1 MVQERGTRG
10 EARRARLLQA
20 AARIFGQC
28 GYHATKVST
37 IVADAG
43 VTQPTF
49 YFYFESKEAVFAE
62 LVDAFRQRFRELILE
77 GRLDR
82 DIALADMQART
93 RQHMTEIFQFLAA
106 DPNMTRIGL
115 LQAPDADS
123 IKQELVDLFAKKLA
137 DNQAAGFIRPEVDVA
152 VIAEAI
158 GGMVERLT
166 VRYLLNS
173 ERDPQVLAE
182 MVADFTS
189 MGLAPRSSNDDAAAS
204 SDA

>member
-49 YFYFESKEAVFAE
+49 YFYFDSKEAVFAE

-77 GRLDR
+77 GWLDR
-82 DIALADMQART
+82 DSSPADMEART
-93 RQHMTEIFQFLAA
+93 RQNIGAIFQFLAA

-123 IKQELVDLFAKKLA
+123 IKQELVDLFARKLG
-137 DNQAAGFIRPEVDVA
+137 DNQAAGFIRPEIDVA

-166 VRYLLNS
+166 VRYLLS
-173 ERDPQVLAE
+173 GERDPQALAE
-182 MVADFTS
+182 IVANFTLT
-189 MGLAPRSSNDDAAAS
+189 GLAPRPSSDDAAA
-204 SDA
+204 

>member
-1 MVQERGTRG
+1 MQERGTRG

-20 AARIFGQC
+20 AARIFGQQ

-62 LVDAFRQRFRELILE
+62 LVAAFRERFRELILE

-82 DIALADMQART
+82 DVAPADVVARIRQNIA
-93 RQHMTEIFQFLAA
+93 EIFQFLAA

-123 IKQELVDLFAKKLA
+123 IKQELVDLFADKLA
-137 DNQAAGFIRPEVDVA
+137 AHQAAGYMRPEIDVG

-166 VRYLLNS
+166 VRYLLNG
-173 ERDPQVLAE
+173 ERDPLALANI
-182 MVADFTS
+182 VVDFTL
-189 MGLAPRSSNDDAAAS
+189 MGLAHRPSNNDTAA
-204 SDA
+204 

>member
-49 YFYFESKEAVFAE
+49 YFYFESKEAVFSE
-62 LVDAFRQRFRELILE
+62 LVTAFRERFRELIRE
-77 GRLDR
+77 GQLDR
-82 DIALADMQART
+82 DIPPAELAAKT
-93 RQHMTEIFQFLAA
+93 RQHITAIFQFLAD

-123 IKQELVDLFAKKLA
+123 IKQELVDLFAAKLA
-137 DNQAAGFIRPEVDVA
+137 ANQATGYMRPEIEVA

-166 VRYLLNS
+166 VRYLLTG
-173 ERDPQVLAE
+173 ERDPQTLADI
-182 MVADFTS
+182 VADFTQN
-189 MGLAPRSSNDDAAAS
+189 GLARTPGDATA
-204 SDA
+204 

>member
-62 LVDAFRQRFRELILE
+62 LVEAFRQRFRELILE
-77 GRLDR
+77 GRLER
-82 DIALADMQART
+82 DTSQADMQART
-93 RQHMTEIFQFLAA
+93 RQHITEIFQFLAA

-137 DNQAAGFIRPEVDVA
+137 DNQAAGFIRPEIDVT

-166 VRYLLNS
+166 ARYLLNG
-173 ERDPQVLAE
+173 ERDPQALAE

-189 MGLAPRSSNDDAAAS
+189 MGLAPRPSNDDATDS
-204 SDA
+204 SNA

>member
-82 DIALADMQART
+82 DSSPADMVART
-93 RQHMTEIFQFLAA
+93 RQHITEIFQFLAA

-123 IKQELVDLFAKKLA
+123 IKQELVDLFAKKLG
-137 DNQAAGFIRPEVDVA
+137 DNQAAGFIRPEIDVA

-166 VRYLLNS
+166 VRYLLS
-173 ERDPQVLAE
+173 GERDPQALAE
-182 MVADFTS
+182 MVADFTL
-189 MGLAPRSSNDDAAAS
+189 MGLALRPSSDDAAA
-204 SDA
+204 